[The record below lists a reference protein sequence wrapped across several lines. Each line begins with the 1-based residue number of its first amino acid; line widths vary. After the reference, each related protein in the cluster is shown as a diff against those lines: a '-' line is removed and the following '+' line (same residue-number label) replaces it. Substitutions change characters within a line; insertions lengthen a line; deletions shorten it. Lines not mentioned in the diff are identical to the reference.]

1 MGYRKNPL
9 NAEELRRLARERL
22 RKRGG
27 AAMTPPLESDVDQ
40 LIEELEIHQ
49 IELELQNE
57 HLDALRSQL
66 ESALAQSSELY
77 DFAPVGIL
85 TLDRTGR
92 ILKLNLAAATLL
104 GSERTRLLGSRFDQ
118 FLAAQE
124 VSVCKAQLEQP
135 LCLGDMQDKEITL
148 ARPGQPVMHI
158 HLRIAS
164 SSQAQTCQVIL
175 IDITERKLLEE
186 RLRESAQRW
195 ELALEV
201 AGDGVWDWNVRTGEM
216 VFSRRFAQMLGFAEH
231 EYGKQLDDWT
241 ARIHPDDKPQVIAA
255 LQDHLAGKTPS
266 FLNEHRA
273 QCLDGSWKWI
283 LSQGGVV
290 RRGEAGQALRMIGR
304 HVDILARKNMEE
316 ALAASTRFQQAV
328 FDSLSAHIAVLDRHG
343 RIVQTNAAWRKYG
356 PGYRYADASGFM
368 GVSYL
373 EVLDR
378 LTGPDPD
385 LQQAVAAGMASVIAG
400 GIAAFQL
407 PRPFLSAADQ
417 RWFSLQVRPV
427 GDAEGR
433 LVVSHEDVSRLKAT
447 ELENYRLLS
456 TDALTGALSRS
467 NFLNL
472 AGQELA
478 RSMRYRFPLMVLMLD
493 LDHFRLINERHGHAA
508 GDAVLQGFVRNL
520 REVLRTPDLLGRMD
534 GEDFA
539 LLLPN
544 TTLAG
549 GQALAERIVGIGRT
563 CPVEVGGARIAYT
576 VSIGGACWSAERSV
590 PALLQRA
597 EAALSRAKLAGRDR
611 LELEPA

>member
-1 MGYRKNPL
+1 MAYRKNPL

-22 RKRGG
+22 RKRAGG
-27 AAMTPPLESDVDQ
+27 AMTSQLDLDVDQ
-40 LIEELEIHQ
+40 RIEELEIQQ

-57 HLDALRSQL
+57 HLNALRSQL
-66 ESALAQSSELY
+66 EGALAQSSELY

-104 GSERTRLLGSRFDQ
+104 GSERSRLLGSRFDR
-118 FLAAQE
+118 FLAEQE
-124 VSVCKAQLEQP
+124 ASVFKAQLEQP

-148 ARPGQPVMHI
+148 ARPGQPVTHVHI
-158 HLRIAS
+158 RIAS
-164 SSQAQTCQVIL
+164 SSQAPTCQVIL

-195 ELALEV
+195 EMALEV

-216 VFSRRFAQMLGFAEH
+216 VFSRRFAQILGFAEH
-231 EYGKQLDDWT
+231 EYGSQLDDWT
-241 ARIHPDDKPQVIAA
+241 ARIHPDDKLQVIAA

-266 FLNEHRA
+266 FLNEYRA
-273 QCLDGSWKWI
+273 QCRDGSWKWI

-290 RRGEAGQALRMIGR
+290 RRSETGQALRMIGR
-304 HVDILARKNMEE
+304 HVDLTVRKNMEE
-316 ALAASTRFQQAV
+316 ALAASTQFQQAV
-328 FDSLSAHIAVLDRHG
+328 FDSLSAHIAVLDRKG

-356 PGYRYADASGFM
+356 TGRGHADAPGFM
-368 GVSYL
+368 GVNYL

-378 LTGPDPD
+378 LTGQDPD
-385 LQQAVAAGMASVIAG
+385 IHQAAAAGMASVIAG
-400 GIAAFQL
+400 GISSFQL
-407 PRPFLSAADQ
+407 PRPFLSVSDQ
-417 RWFSLQVRPV
+417 RWFSLQVTPV

-433 LVVSHEDVSRLKAT
+433 VVVSHEDVSRLKAS

-456 TDALTGALSRS
+456 IDALTGALSRS

-472 AGQELA
+472 AEQELA
-478 RSMRYRFPLMVLMLD
+478 RSRRYQFPLMVLMLD
-493 LDHFRLINERHGHAA
+493 LDHFKLINECHGHAT

-520 REVLRTPDLLGRMD
+520 REVLRTPDLLGRMGD
-534 GEDFA
+534 EEFA
-539 LLLPN
+539 VLLPN

-549 GQALAERIVGIGRT
+549 GQALAERIVDIGRT
-563 CPVEVGGARIAYT
+563 CPVEVGDACIRYT
-576 VSIGGACWSAERSV
+576 VSIGGACWSAERSF
-590 PALLQRA
+590 PALLKRA

-611 LELEPA
+611 LELAPA